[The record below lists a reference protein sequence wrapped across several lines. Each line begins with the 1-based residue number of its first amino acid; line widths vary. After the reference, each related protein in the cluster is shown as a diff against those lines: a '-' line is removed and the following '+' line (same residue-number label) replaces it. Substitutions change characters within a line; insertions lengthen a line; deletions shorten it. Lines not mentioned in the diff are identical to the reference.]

1 MDADAEELESV
12 GGIGSTMADQ
22 IRNFFE
28 NERNRAV
35 IERLHDRG
43 VEPERT
49 QAETGDE
56 LADLTIVFTGS
67 VESWTRDELEALVER
82 HGGDAT
88 DSVSGNT
95 DYLVVGENPGET
107 NQEDAEADNVSE
119 LAQTNSS
126 TCLRIEASTSNGRT
140 VNDHGVRFAFCCH
153 STVVDLLGTI
163 RFPRAP
169 PSA

>member
-1 MDADAEELESV
+1 M
-12 GGIGSTMADQ
+12 GQQNTMAKGDLDGA
-22 IRNFFE
+22 E
-28 NERNRAV
+28 NVSEDNPY
-35 IERLHDRG
+35 I

-56 LADLTIVFTGS
+56 LTDVTIVFTGS

-95 DYLVVGENPGET
+95 EYLVVGENPGET

-119 LAQTNSS
+119 LDPG
-126 TCLRIEASTSNGRT
+126 E
-140 VNDHGVRFAFCCH
+140 FF
-153 STVVDLLGTI
+153 DLLADRGVDFE
-163 RFPRAP
+163 RE
-169 PSA
+169 SSQ

>member
-1 MDADAEELESV
+1 MAKGDLDGAENVSEDNPY
-12 GGIGSTMADQ
+12 I
-22 IRNFFE
+22 
-28 NERNRAV
+28 
-35 IERLHDRG
+35 

-56 LADLTIVFTGS
+56 LTDVTIVFTGS

-95 DYLVVGENPGET
+95 EYLVVGENPGET

-119 LAQTNSS
+119 LDPG
-126 TCLRIEASTSNGRT
+126 E
-140 VNDHGVRFAFCCH
+140 FF
-153 STVVDLLGTI
+153 DLLADRGVDFE
-163 RFPRAP
+163 RE
-169 PSA
+169 SSQ